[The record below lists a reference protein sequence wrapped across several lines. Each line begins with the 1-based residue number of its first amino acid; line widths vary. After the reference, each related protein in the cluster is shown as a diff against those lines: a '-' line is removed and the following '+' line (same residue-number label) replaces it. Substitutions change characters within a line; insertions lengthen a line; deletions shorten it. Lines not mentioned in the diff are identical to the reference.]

1 MGVEGSKVRTLFVDA
16 AEEILRGVGYMGI
29 SARQVAAQAGLK
41 TQLLYY
47 YFRTMDDLI
56 LAVIRRVNERRVARF
71 QEALAAPDP
80 LQALW
85 DIITDPSGATLAA
98 EISSIA
104 NHREAVRAEVV
115 QSATDFRAMQIEAV
129 SGLLPPSDVY
139 PAAGLVMIAAALS
152 RTLVSESALGLTEGH
167 AEAQMIVDR
176 FLAEFAAARQAAAKA
191 D

>member
-16 AEEILRGVGYMGI
+16 AEEILRDVGYMGV

-71 QEALAAPDP
+71 EEALAAPDP
-80 LQALW
+80 LKALW

-98 EISSIA
+98 EIASIA
-104 NHREAVRAEVV
+104 THRETVRAEVV
-115 QSATDFRAMQIEAV
+115 RSARDFRAMQIEAV
-129 SGLLPPSDVY
+129 SRLLPPNDAY

-167 AEAQMIVDR
+167 AEAQAIVDR
-176 FLAEFAAARQAAAKA
+176 FLAEFAAARSGPAKA